1 MFLLILIMSNSFS
14 MDISEVD
21 LSKIKLTI
29 LYDNKLLKKDLEC
42 DWGFSCL
49 IEGVEKTILFDTG
62 TKGSILM
69 SNLKK
74 MNISP
79 EIVDVVVIS
88 HDHFDHAGGLED
100 FLKENGNVDIYIP
113 VSFPTSYDDLAEKY
127 NSRIKRVTDFS
138 SICRG
143 IYSTGEMGSDIIEHS
158 LVINGNDK
166 IIVITGCAHPGIV
179 EICEKAKK
187 ETSKEILYAI
197 GGFHLFRSDESEIE
211 DVISK
216 LQKIGIEKISACH
229 CTGDMGLDFFDKAFK
244 EAYIPIGVG
253 KIINISDL

>member
-29 LYDNKLLKKDLEC
+29 LYDNKLLKEDLEC

-49 IEGVEKTILFDTG
+49 IEGAEKTILFDTG

-100 FLKENGNVDIYIP
+100 
-113 VSFPTSYDDLAEKY
+113 
-127 NSRIKRVTDFS
+127 SRKGRQRHLPARFS
-138 SICRG
+138 
-143 IYSTGEMGSDIIEHS
+143 
-158 LVINGNDK
+158 
-166 IIVITGCAHPGIV
+166 PGTNLGY
-179 EICEKAKK
+179 CSMA
-187 ETSKEILYAI
+187 
-197 GGFHLFRSDESEIE
+197 
-211 DVISK
+211 
-216 LQKIGIEKISACH
+216 
-229 CTGDMGLDFFDKAFK
+229 
-244 EAYIPIGVG
+244 
-253 KIINISDL
+253 